1 MKKFLKWFAL
11 AISIAFIV
19 AIILNRQ
26 WLYDWFRG
34 IGYQPTG
41 EMSRIMAKL
50 NLTERGEFLFKAA
63 QPRLN
68 SRNDFNAICRGDS
81 DEEIAILGCYTDGNI
96 YIYNIDAEELNEIRE
111 LTTAHELLHAVWAR
125 MPDGDKERLSNDL
138 EKVYRDNQ
146 DILSEEINHYSQ
158 NEQREELYAR
168 AGTEIK
174 TLPDTLEKHYAEVFN
189 DQDLIVSYYDS
200 YITVFKEIEAEMTGL
215 MKELDALDQEMQAKN
230 KEYEQKLNQL
240 NTDITNFNSC
250 AATEGCFNN
259 ADAFHRRRN
268 ELLAEQTALEEMY
281 NYINQLVD
289 AYNQKVEQYNAD
301 ATRTEKLN
309 SLINSNHN
317 YQPL

>member
-1 MKKFLKWFAL
+1 MKKFLKWFVL
-11 AISIAFIV
+11 AITMAFIV
-19 AIILNRQ
+19 AITLNRQ

-34 IGYQPTG
+34 VYYQPTG

-50 NLTERGEFLFKAA
+50 DLTERGEFLFKAA

-81 DEEIAILGCYTDGNI
+81 DEEIAILGCYTNGNI

-111 LTTAHELLHAVWAR
+111 LTTAHELLHVVWAR
-125 MPDGDKERLSNDL
+125 MSDGDKERLSNDL

-146 DILSEEINHYSQ
+146 AILSEEISHYDQ
-158 NEQREELYAR
+158 NEQREELYVR

-174 TLPDTLEKHYAEVFN
+174 TLPDTLEKHYAGVFN
-189 DQDLIVSYYDS
+189 NQDLIVSYYDS
-200 YITVFKEIEAEMTGL
+200 YIAVFKEIEAEMTEI
-215 MKELDALDQEMQAKN
+215 MKDLDALNQEMQAKN
-230 KEYEQKLNQL
+230 KEYAQRLNQL
-240 NTDITNFNSC
+240 NTDISNFNSC
-250 AATEGCFNN
+250 AATEGCFSN

-268 ELLAEQTALEEMY
+268 ELLAEQTALEEIY

>member
-1 MKKFLKWFAL
+1 MKKFLKWFVL
-11 AISIAFIV
+11 AITMAFIV

-34 IGYQPTG
+34 ISYQPTG

-81 DEEIAILGCYTDGNI
+81 DEEIAILGCYTNGNI
-96 YIYNIDAEELNEIRE
+96 HIYNIDAEELNEIRE

-125 MPDGDKERLSNDL
+125 MSDGDKERLSNDL

-158 NEQREELYAR
+158 NEQREELYVR

-189 DQDLIVSYYDS
+189 DQDLVVSYYDS

-230 KEYEQKLNQL
+230 KEYERRLNQL
-240 NTDITNFNSC
+240 NTDIANFNSC

-281 NYINQLVD
+281 NSINQLVD
-289 AYNQKVEQYNAD
+289 KYNQKVEQYNAD

-309 SLINSNHN
+309 SLINSNH
-317 YQPL
+317 QTDKL

>member
-1 MKKFLKWFAL
+1 MKKFLKWFVL
-11 AISIAFIV
+11 AITIAFIV

-34 IGYQPTG
+34 ISYQPTG

-81 DEEIAILGCYTDGNI
+81 DEEIAILGCYTNGNI
-96 YIYNIDAEELNEIRE
+96 YIYNINAEELNEIRE

-174 TLPDTLEKHYAEVFN
+174 TLSDTLEKHYAEVFN

-230 KEYEQKLNQL
+230 KEYERRLNQL
-240 NTDITNFNSC
+240 NTDVTNFNSC

-317 YQPL
+317 YQSL